1 MDSTINLSQRQF
13 LEERATHYSFT
24 GETRIVFLLR
34 FDRANASKNRTV
46 LLNNIPW
53 NKQPVNREQKFQ
65 DELEQICH
73 VLVQD
78 GCPIS
83 KRKPGR
89 APKGQSPWEQAFKWL
104 WEEKFLEWQQK
115 QDQNNAVPSEQ
126 AQKNAV
132 CHFLAEIENSF
143 KYIRLL
149 HIREQ
154 PIVLQDQ
161 YIPIQVT
168 LERKYKHEV
177 ETILSYAESEAELK
191 RAYSLK
197 HQEESQPTQ
206 VDWAEAKKQHQR
218 IMVLAAPGMGK
229 STLLTMEAGLTAQ
242 KELKSLKENSKKI
255 EDVILPL
262 FLRLYELVNEKQA
275 DIFSKE
281 IIDAIP
287 LILGKEYSK
296 TLQDNRETAAVIKDV
311 LDDKLKTGKCLLLLD
326 ALDEVPQKYRL
337 YLSEKLNRFVRNYPC
352 SIICTSRIVGY
363 GGAFLDGAKDVEIV
377 PFSQKQTEKY
387 IEIWFKNA
395 AGYLNNNSVSAP
407 ALIRELH
414 NKPQIRGLAQNPLLL
429 SLICSLYQEKGLT
442 LPAQRCEVYEK
453 AVSYMLGKW
462 SQNRQPQSEGRI
474 IAKTRFLAELAYHFT
489 CESQEIFSKDELY
502 DRIEEFLQGERVPT
516 VFKNA
521 DTGKLIAELSEQDGI
536 LQKLHEQGDQYLF
549 LHRTF
554 QEYLTACYLNR
565 AKDGI
570 DRAKAHFWEYEWHE
584 TLSLM
589 AGLTNNPV
597 PLLEAITA
605 EKDDIFSTK
614 LLLAGRCIAESKD
627 ISHPL
632 IGEIIDRIYKFWC
645 RHWKTGF
652 IEPTLVALAQVNSQ
666 LMEKIQR
673 VLLDQD
679 SDVIFR
685 QKAALVLGWTGKPQ
699 AVKMLVSSFKDENKD
714 IKFQAVLALG
724 LVGNSEAVR
733 MLISLLKDKDEDRNI
748 RWQVVGALGLVGNI
762 PAILALEDALKDE
775 DLLVKQGAAEI
786 LGRMGNE
793 QAIPALISLLNHDD
807 EGVRLGVVW
816 ALKHLRDPQAVP
828 ALISALQDRDGSVRQ
843 EATAAL
849 GIIGN
854 LQAVEALENA
864 LHHEDI
870 YVKVQA
876 ALALDRMGSPKGIE
890 ALIPA
895 LDDKEINV
903 RIKVIEALG
912 QMINLQEILALTSKF
927 DNAITTLNS
936 ECDRLEHSQP
946 NPDSIS
952 NLEKGIADLKIFSIV
967 RRKKIQLFQL
977 LRYQL
982 YSEEW
987 FIRWIIASAL
997 GRMGDSQIVEEFI
1010 YALSHSN
1017 EYILN
1022 EYIFLSN
1029 LASRVLREQ
1038 TKESLSYIKP
1048 QAVQELIYI
1057 LKDHK
1062 NVFVKKGVLWT
1073 FFQMRD
1079 TQTIPA
1085 LISVLNDEH
1094 GLVTRSALEALAQIG
1109 TSDILEKLIENPEID
1124 IYRPDIFLL
1133 ARKLTVRYRNEG
1145 LPFIPV
1151 YHELVNREANTGA

>member
-1 MDSTINLSQRQF
+1 MNRDGRRGGF
-13 LEERATHYSFT
+13 LANEEGVKKLKEAKRSKKYTYQKIADEAHVTLDQIKRLFNPQWGNGQYKI
-24 GETRIVFLLR
+24 GEEALEAIAKVLDLDPADIV
-34 FDRANASKNRTV
+34 DRYEYNH
-46 LLNNIPW
+46 
-53 NKQPVNREQKFQ
+53 PV
-65 DELEQICH
+65 
-73 VLVQD
+73 
-78 GCPIS
+78 
-83 KRKPGR
+83 
-89 APKGQSPWEQAFKWL
+89 
-104 WEEKFLEWQQK
+104 EENQH
-115 QDQNNAVPSEQ
+115 D
-126 AQKNAV
+126 AV

-143 KYIRLL
+143 KYLRLL

-154 PIVLQDQ
+154 RIVLQDQ

-218 IMVLAAPGMGK
+218 IMVLADPGMGK

-242 KELKSLKENSKKI
+242 KELKSLKGNSKKI

-262 FLRLYELVNEKQA
+262 FLRLSELVDEKQA

-281 IIDAIP
+281 MIDAIP
-287 LILGKEYSK
+287 LILGKEYPK
-296 TLQDNRETAAVIKDV
+296 TLQDNRETSAVIQHI
-311 LDDKLKTGKCLLLLD
+311 LNEKLKTGKCLLLLD

-352 SIICTSRIVGY
+352 SIICTSRIAGY
-363 GGAFLDGAKDVEIV
+363 RGTFLDGAKDVEII

-395 AGYLNNNSVSAP
+395 TGYLNDNSVSAP
-407 ALIRELH
+407 ALIRELQ

-429 SLICSLYQEKGLT
+429 WLICSLYQEKGLT
-442 LPAQRCEVYEK
+442 LPARRCEVYEE
-453 AVSYMLGKW
+453 AVSYMLEKW
-462 SQNRQPQSEGRI
+462 SLNRQPQSEGRI
-474 IAKTRFLAELAYHFT
+474 IAKTLFLAELAYHFT
-489 CESQEIFSKDELY
+489 CEGQEIFSKDELY
-502 DRIEEFLQGERVPT
+502 DRIEDFLQGQRVPT
-516 VFKNA
+516 DFKNA
-521 DTGKLIAELSEQDGI
+521 TTGELIAELSEQDGI

-570 DRAKAHFWEYEWHE
+570 AVAKAHFWEYEWHE

-589 AGLTNNPV
+589 AGWMKNPV

-614 LLLAGRCIAESKD
+614 LLLAGRCIAESKN

-632 IGEIIDRIYKFWC
+632 IGEIIERIYEFWC

-652 IEPTLVALAQVNSQ
+652 MEPTLVALAQVYPQ
-666 LMEKIQR
+666 LMEKIQIT
-673 VLLDQD
+673 LLNRENDL
-679 SDVIFR
+679 IFR
-685 QKAALVLGWTGKPQ
+685 QKAAFVLGATGKPQ
-699 AVKMLVSSFKDENKD
+699 AVKMLVSALKDENRD

-733 MLISLLKDKDEDRNI
+733 MLISLLKDKNEDRNI

-793 QAIPALISLLNHDD
+793 QAIPALISLLESGNPD
-807 EGVRLGVVW
+807 VRWGVVC
-816 ALKHLRDPQAVP
+816 ALKQVGSSQAVQVLIFALKDKDLSVRIAAANALYIIGNP
-828 ALISALQDRDGSVRQ
+828 EAEEALISALDDES
-843 EATAAL
+843 
-849 GIIGN
+849 IN
-854 LQAVEALENA
+854 
-864 LHHEDI
+864 
-870 YVKVQA
+870 VKVEA

-903 RIKVIEALG
+903 RIKAIEALG
-912 QMINLQEILALTSKF
+912 QMINLQEIIAFTSKF

-936 ECDRLEHSQP
+936 EYDRIEHSQV

-952 NLEKGIADLKIFSIV
+952 NIEKGIADLKIFPIV
-967 RRKKIQLFQL
+967 KIKIQLFQL

-997 GRMGDSQIVEEFI
+997 GRMGDYQIVEEFI

-1017 EYILN
+1017 EYMRN

-1029 LASRVLREQ
+1029 LASRVLRTQ

-1062 NVFVKKGVLWT
+1062 DVFVKQGVLWT

-1133 ARKLTVRYRNEG
+1133 ARKLTVRYMNEG

-1151 YHELVNREANTGA
+1151 YPELVNREANTGA

>member
-1 MDSTINLSQRQF
+1 MNRDGRRGGF
-13 LEERATHYSFT
+13 LANEEGVKKLKEAKRSKKYTYQKIADEAHVTLDQIKRLFNPQWGNGQYKI
-24 GETRIVFLLR
+24 GEEALEAIARVLDLDPTDIV
-34 FDRANASKNRTV
+34 DRYEYN
-46 LLNNIPW
+46 P
-53 NKQPVNREQKFQ
+53 PV
-65 DELEQICH
+65 
-73 VLVQD
+73 
-78 GCPIS
+78 
-83 KRKPGR
+83 
-89 APKGQSPWEQAFKWL
+89 
-104 WEEKFLEWQQK
+104 EENQH
-115 QDQNNAVPSEQ
+115 D
-126 AQKNAV
+126 AV
-132 CHFLAEIENSF
+132 CHYLAEIENRF

-218 IMVLAAPGMGK
+218 IMVLADPGMGK

-262 FLRLYELVNEKQA
+262 FLTLSELVDEKQA

-287 LILGKEYSK
+287 LILGKEYPK
-296 TLQDNRETAAVIKDV
+296 TLQDNPETSAVIQHI
-311 LDDKLKTGKCLLLLD
+311 LNDKLKTGKCLLLLD

-395 AGYLNNNSVSAP
+395 AGYLNDNSVSAP
-407 ALIRELH
+407 ALIRELQ

-442 LPAQRCEVYEK
+442 LPARRCEVYEE

-462 SQNRQPQSEGRI
+462 SQNRQPPDEGRR
-474 IAKTRFLAELAYHFT
+474 IAKTRFLAELAYYFT
-489 CESQEIFSKDELY
+489 CEGQEIFSKDELY
-502 DRIEEFLQGERVPT
+502 DRIEDFLQGQRVPT
-516 VFKNA
+516 EFKNA
-521 DTGKLIAELSEQDGI
+521 ATGELIAELSEQDGI

-554 QEYLTACYLNR
+554 QEYFTACYLNR

-570 DRAKAHFWEYEWHE
+570 AVAKAHFWEYEWHE

-589 AGLTNNPV
+589 AGLMKNPV

-632 IGEIIDRIYKFWC
+632 IGEIIDRIYEFWC

-652 IEPTLVALAQVNSQ
+652 IEPTLVALAQMNPQ
-666 LMEKIQR
+666 LMEKMQR

-685 QKAALVLGWTGKPQ
+685 HKAALVLGWTGKPQ
-699 AVKMLVSSFKDENKD
+699 AVRALVFALKDKNMD
-714 IKFQAVLALG
+714 IRFQAVLALG
-724 LVGNSEAVR
+724 LVGNSEAVGV
-733 MLISLLKDKDEDRNI
+733 LISVLKDKDEHRNL
-748 RWQVVGALGLVGNI
+748 RWQVVGALGLVGNTQ
-762 PAILALEDALKDE
+762 AIGALTSALEDE
-775 DLLVKQGAAEI
+775 DWLVKKGAAEI
-786 LGRMGNE
+786 LGRMGNK
-793 QAIPALISLLNHDD
+793 QAIPALISLLNHED
-807 EGVRLGVVW
+807 EGVRLGVVH
-816 ALKHLRDPQAVP
+816 ALERLGEPQPVP

-843 EATAAL
+843 AAVGAL
-849 GIIGN
+849 DIIGN
-854 LQAVEALENA
+854 PQAVEALENA

-876 ALALDRMGSPKGIE
+876 ALAFDRMGSPKGIQ

-895 LDDKEINV
+895 LDDKDINV
-903 RIKVIEALG
+903 RMQVINALAQMINIQEIAVLMIDLRNELIAINSYSDHIDICLNNPDLVFKIAEKVSETKILHIIVELKLQVFELLKYKLYSDELPIRLVVASALG
-912 QMINLQEILALTSKF
+912 QMGE
-927 DNAITTLNS
+927 
-936 ECDRLEHSQP
+936 
-946 NPDSIS
+946 
-952 NLEKGIADLKIFSIV
+952 V
-967 RRKKIQLFQL
+967 
-977 LRYQL
+977 
-982 YSEEW
+982 
-987 FIRWIIASAL
+987 
-997 GRMGDSQIVEEFI
+997 QIVEEFI
-1010 YALSHSN
+1010 SALSHEDIGIRNRAVFDLLMQPTN
-1017 EYILN
+1017 E
-1022 EYIFLSN
+1022 
-1029 LASRVLREQ
+1029 
-1038 TKESLSYIKP
+1038 TLSYIKP
-1048 QAVQELIYI
+1048 QAVQELMSA
-1057 LKDHK
+1057 LKHEDLLVRQAAALALLK
-1062 NVFVKKGVLWT
+1062 I
-1073 FFQMRD
+1073 RD
-1079 TQTIPA
+1079 RQTIPA
-1085 LISVLNDEH
+1085 LIYALNDED

-1145 LPFIPV
+1145 LPFIPI